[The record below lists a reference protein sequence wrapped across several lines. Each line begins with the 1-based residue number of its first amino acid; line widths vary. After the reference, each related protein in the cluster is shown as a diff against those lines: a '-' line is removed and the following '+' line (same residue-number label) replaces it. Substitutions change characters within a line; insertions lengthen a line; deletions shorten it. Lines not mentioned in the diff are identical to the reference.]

1 LRAVHYLFGI
11 WIGWAVV
18 AMASTQWSTRI
29 GILSGDILG
38 LLTIAGLVS
47 AIHVLV
53 SGAVRGEF
61 ALDHADPTLVTMWTS
76 AFLHYGWPHLAGNL
90 VAYGLAILPA
100 WVLAVRQQSRLNF
113 WLCVL
118 VIFVGFPFPLGFAT
132 DLAFQHLLTTLSSS
146 VSMGFSGVVGGYV
159 GLLFGFLT
167 SYLAVR
173 FDLQTALIGT
183 LVILLSLIG
192 LLLETY
198 PTPGLLW
205 LKTTLLT
212 GIVLGVGFLTA
223 VQWQPVDQLTG
234 SAIVSSV
241 YRYRWPIGL
250 ILCCWMTLGVL
261 TILLFPH
268 PSASLGYIPNIVG
281 HTVGLGGGYLLAVL
295 VQFGWSPPASTVGQ
309 ESTTTETA
317 NPALISQQLSSGTG
331 QSRSDVQCSLT
342 WSIVPEQFP
351 PEHLPVETNHTFVRP
366 VVKHQLEIE
375 FQNPAETLPIQV
387 GIHRTDSSDDP
398 QSWTGTVTVSG
409 HAGRPQS
416 MTVDLAN
423 TYLTSTFFPSRH
435 LLNPHVE
442 DAVSALGD
450 VEFQSG
456 PRGTLATRPP
466 GTPEQLTARTYSW
479 LRPHF
484 EGESEYQ
491 SRHSWDQLPDGEYTI
506 IARVE
511 QDRGTNWQFPVPSG
525 FATQSCTIAVSQRW
539 APSWAQ
545 YQPLADIVQHVLR
558 RKS

>member
-1 LRAVHYLFGI
+1 
-11 WIGWAVV
+11 
-18 AMASTQWSTRI
+18 MASTQRSTRSS
-29 GILSGDILG
+29 ILGGDILG
-38 LLTIAGLVS
+38 LLTIAGLVY

-53 SGAVRGEF
+53 PGVVRGEF

-76 AFLHYGWPHLAGNL
+76 AFLHHGWPHLAGNL
-90 VAYGLAILPA
+90 VSYGLAILPA

-113 WLCVL
+113 WICVL
-118 VIFVGFPFPLGFAT
+118 VILVGFPLPLGLAT
-132 DLAFQHLLTTLSSS
+132 DLAFQHLFTTLSSS

-173 FDLQTALIGT
+173 FNLQTALIGT
-183 LVILLSLIG
+183 LVILLSLFG

-198 PTPGLLW
+198 PTTGLLW
-205 LKTTLLT
+205 LKATLLT
-212 GIVLGVGFLTA
+212 GMILGVGFLTA
-223 VQWQPVDQLTG
+223 VRWQPVDQFTG

-268 PSASLGYIPNIVG
+268 PSSSLGYIPNIVG

-309 ESTTTETA
+309 EPGTTETA
-317 NPALISQQLSSGTG
+317 DPALISQQLSSGTS
-331 QSRSDVQCSLT
+331 QSRSDIQCSLT

-351 PEHLPVETNHTFVRP
+351 SEHLPIETNHTFVRP
-366 VVKHQLEIE
+366 IVKQQLEIE
-375 FQNPAETLPIQV
+375 VQSPAKKLPVRV
-387 GIHRTDSSDDP
+387 GIHRTDPSDEP
-398 QSWTGTVTVSG
+398 QSWTGTVTLSSP
-409 HAGRPQS
+409 AGRTQS
-416 MTVDLAN
+416 TTVDLAN

-442 DAVSALGD
+442 DTVSALGYF
-450 VEFQSG
+450 EFQSG

-484 EGESEYQ
+484 ECKPDYQ
-491 SRHSWDQLPDGEYTI
+491 SRHSWALLPHGEYTI
-506 IARVE
+506 TARVE

-525 FATQSCTIAVSQRW
+525 FATQSCTIAASQQW

-545 YQPLADIVQHVLR
+545 YQPLADIVQRVLR